1 MNEIKI
7 AIDLLQLLINNHEDG
22 DSLVRE
28 SELKKFCLNNH
39 KFEPSTDQI
48 SESVDIINSS
58 VKSKIIIEGWFQSG
72 GFLGMLNTVKE
83 SQYVTDY
90 PVTQLSKIIEN
101 FNNKINLVDSNLKE
115 SEFEELL
122 KFQEKWSTMTLTEKQ
137 QIAHETDRLNNI
149 GAHYYNEDNFDD
161 AIKYFK
167 MALKVM
173 PINND
178 ALKNLIICYKYIG
191 EFEKINSITQMLS
204 HLGY

>member
-28 SELKKFCLNNH
+28 SELKNFCLNKHNY
-39 KFEPSTDQI
+39 EPNTEEI

-58 VKSKIIIEGWFQSG
+58 VKSKIIIEGWYQSG
-72 GFLGMLNTVKE
+72 GFLDMLSAVKE
-83 SQYVTDY
+83 SQYLTNYAVS
-90 PVTQLSKIIEN
+90 QLSEIIEN
-101 FNNKINLVDSNLKE
+101 FNNKINLVDSNIEE
-115 SEFEELL
+115 SEFQELL
-122 KFQEKWSTMTLTEKQ
+122 KFQEKWSTMSLAEKQ
-137 QIAHETDRLNNI
+137 QIARETDRLNNI

-167 MALKVM
+167 MAMKVM
-173 PINND
+173 PTNND
-178 ALKNLIICYKYIG
+178 ALKNLIICYKYVG
-191 EFEKINSITQMLS
+191 ELEKINSITNMLT

>member
-48 SESVDIINSS
+48 SESVDMINSS

-72 GFLGMLNTVKE
+72 GFLGMLSTVKE

-101 FNNKINLVDSNLKE
+101 FNNKINLVDSNLNE

-167 MALKVM
+167 KALKVM
-173 PINND
+173 PTNND

>member
-7 AIDLLQLLINNHEDG
+7 AINLVQLLINNHEDG

-28 SELKKFCLNNH
+28 SELKKFCFNKH
-39 KFEPSTDQI
+39 KFEPSTVEI
-48 SESVDIINSS
+48 SESVEMINSS
-58 VKSKIIIEGWFQSG
+58 VKSKIILEGWFQSG
-72 GFLGMLNTVKE
+72 GFLGMLSTSKE

-90 PVTQLSKIIEN
+90 PVSQLSKILEN
-101 FNNKINLVDSNLKE
+101 FNDKINLVDSNLQD

-122 KFQEKWSTMTLTEKQ
+122 KFQEKWNTMTMTEKQ

-149 GAHYYNEDNFDD
+149 GAHYYNEDNFAE
-161 AIKYFK
+161 AINYFK

-173 PINND
+173 PTNND
-178 ALKNLIICYKYIG
+178 ALKNLIICYKYTG
-191 EFEKINSITQMLS
+191 EFEKINPITEILS

>member
-28 SELKKFCLNNH
+28 SELKNFCLNKH
-39 KFEPSTDQI
+39 KFEPSTEEI
-48 SESVDIINSS
+48 SESVDMINSS

-72 GFLGMLNTVKE
+72 GFLGMLSTVKE
-83 SQYVTDY
+83 SQYVTDF

-101 FNNKINLVDSNLKE
+101 FNNKINLVDSSLDG

-161 AIKYFK
+161 AIKHFK
-167 MALKVM
+167 MAIKVM
-173 PINND
+173 PTNND

-191 EFEKINSITQMLS
+191 EFEKINAITQMLS